1 MANGLRRNRNVKI
14 VATLGPS
21 SSTED
26 MVSRLFEEGV
36 DVFRLNLSHGLH
48 DEIKKRHEIIRKVE
62 NKFRRPI
69 CILADLQGPKLR
81 CGDFKDKQ
89 AELVTG
95 QTFVFDKEKALG
107 NSERVYLPEFEVFK
121 SLKKDS
127 KVLVND
133 GKIKLVVKEVSENF
147 VSTEVLVGGIIS
159 DKKGINVPDQ
169 LLPLSALSKKDLSDL
184 EFVCNLGIE
193 WLGLSFVQRAKDIKE
208 AKKIVRGRAAILS
221 KIEKPSAVDAFDE
234 ILEETDAVMI
244 ARGDLGVE
252 LPIETLPP
260 IQKRLVRQ
268 CRDSGKPVI
277 VATQMMESMINS
289 PVPTRAEVSDVAQA
303 IYEGADAVMLS
314 AESAVGN
321 YPIEAVR
328 TMNSI
333 ATEVEKEK
341 TYRQL
346 IESSRTPLKG
356 DVSDAIT
363 VAAREVAETTN
374 VKVIC
379 CFTETGTTASLTSR
393 ERPKVPIIALT
404 PKITIARRLTLN
416 WGLHCIVTEEL
427 ERFKMAVVNAA
438 KAARMY
444 GFANNDDKI
453 IVIAGVPFNV
463 SGTTN
468 ILRVAPADEKKIF
481 EGEST

>member
-1 MANGLRRNRNVKI
+1 MAKGLRRNRNVKI

-21 SSTED
+21 SSTEE

-62 NKFRRPI
+62 DKFRRPI

-89 AELVTG
+89 AELVAR
-95 QTFVFDKEKALG
+95 QTFVFDNERALG
-107 NSERVYLPEFEVFK
+107 NSKRVYLPEFEVFK
-121 SLKKDS
+121 SLKKGS

-356 DVSDAIT
+356 GVSDAIT

>member
-1 MANGLRRNRNVKI
+1 MAKGLRRNRNVKI

-36 DVFRLNLSHGLH
+36 DVFRLNLSHGLQ

-95 QTFVFDKEKALG
+95 QTFVFDKERALG
-107 NSERVYLPEFEVFK
+107 NSKRVYLPEFEVFK

-147 VSTEVLVGGIIS
+147 VNTEVLVGGIIS

-379 CFTETGTTASLTSR
+379 CFTETGTTASLTSK

>member
-1 MANGLRRNRNVKI
+1 MAKGLRRNRNVKI

-21 SSTED
+21 SSTEE

-95 QTFVFDKEKALG
+95 QTFVFDKERALG
-107 NSERVYLPEFEVFK
+107 NSKRVYLPEFEVFK

-169 LLPLSALSKKDLSDL
+169 LLPLSSISKKDLSDL

-208 AKKIVRGRAAILS
+208 AKKIVRGRAGILS

-404 PKITIARRLTLN
+404 PKITIARRLT
-416 WGLHCIVTEEL
+416 
-427 ERFKMAVVNAA
+427 
-438 KAARMY
+438 
-444 GFANNDDKI
+444 
-453 IVIAGVPFNV
+453 
-463 SGTTN
+463 
-468 ILRVAPADEKKIF
+468 
-481 EGEST
+481 

>member
-1 MANGLRRNRNVKI
+1 MAKGLRRNRNVKI

-21 SSTED
+21 SSTEE

-95 QTFVFDKEKALG
+95 QTFVFDKERALG
-107 NSERVYLPEFEVFK
+107 NSKRVHLPEFEVFK

-356 DVSDAIT
+356 GVSDAIT

>member
-1 MANGLRRNRNVKI
+1 MAKGLRRNRNVKI

-21 SSTED
+21 SSTEE

-89 AELVTG
+89 AELITG
-95 QTFVFDKEKALG
+95 QTFVFDKERALG
-107 NSERVYLPEFEVFK
+107 NSKRVYLPEFEVFK

-169 LLPLSALSKKDLSDL
+169 LLPLSALSKKDVSDL

>member
-1 MANGLRRNRNVKI
+1 MAKGLRRNRNVKI

-21 SSTED
+21 SSTEE

-36 DVFRLNLSHGLH
+36 DVFRLNLSHGLQ

-95 QTFVFDKEKALG
+95 QTFVFDKERALG
-107 NSERVYLPEFEVFK
+107 NSKRVHLPEFEVFK

-221 KIEKPSAVDAFDE
+221 KIEKPSAVDAFNE

>member
-1 MANGLRRNRNVKI
+1 MAKGLRRNRNVKI

-21 SSTED
+21 SSTEE

-95 QTFVFDKEKALG
+95 QTFVFDKERDIG
-107 NSERVYLPEFEVFK
+107 NSKRVYLPEFEVFK
-121 SLKKDS
+121 SLNKDS

-147 VSTEVLVGGIIS
+147 VSTEVLVCGIIS

-221 KIEKPSAVDAFDE
+221 KIEKPSAVDAFNE

-416 WGLHCIVTEEL
+416 WGLHCTVTEEL

>member
-1 MANGLRRNRNVKI
+1 MCIRDR
-14 VATLGPS
+14 
-21 SSTED
+21 
-26 MVSRLFEEGV
+26 SRLFEEGV

-62 NKFRRPI
+62 NKFKRPI

-89 AELVTG
+89 AELVAG
-95 QTFVFDKEKALG
+95 QTFVFDNERALG
-107 NSERVYLPEFEVFK
+107 NSKRVYLPEFEIFK

-147 VSTEVLVGGIIS
+147 VSTEVLIGGIIS

-169 LLPLSALSKKDLSDL
+169 LLPLSALSKKDLNDL

>member
-1 MANGLRRNRNVKI
+1 MAKGLRRNRNVKI

-21 SSTED
+21 SSTEE

-62 NKFRRPI
+62 DKFRRPI

-81 CGDFKDKQ
+81 CGDFKGKQ
-89 AELVTG
+89 AELVDG
-95 QTFVFDKEKALG
+95 QTFVFDKQRALG
-107 NSERVYLPEFEVFK
+107 NSKRVYLPEFEVFK

-356 DVSDAIT
+356 GVSDAIT

>member
-1 MANGLRRNRNVKI
+1 MAKGLRRNRNVKI

-36 DVFRLNLSHGLH
+36 DVFRLNLSHGLQ

-95 QTFVFDKEKALG
+95 QTFVFDKERALG
-107 NSERVYLPEFEVFK
+107 NSKRVYLPEFEVFK

>member
-1 MANGLRRNRNVKI
+1 MAKGLRRNRNVKI

-21 SSTED
+21 SSTEE

-36 DVFRLNLSHGLH
+36 DVFRLNLSHGLN

-89 AELVTG
+89 AELDTG
-95 QTFVFDKEKALG
+95 QTFVFDKERALG
-107 NSERVYLPEFEVFK
+107 NSKRVYLPEFEVFK

-404 PKITIARRLTLN
+404 PKLQ
-416 WGLHCIVTEEL
+416 
-427 ERFKMAVVNAA
+427 
-438 KAARMY
+438 
-444 GFANNDDKI
+444 
-453 IVIAGVPFNV
+453 
-463 SGTTN
+463 
-468 ILRVAPADEKKIF
+468 
-481 EGEST
+481 

>member
-1 MANGLRRNRNVKI
+1 MAKGLRRNRNVKI

-21 SSTED
+21 SSTEE

-89 AELVTG
+89 AELVAG

-107 NSERVYLPEFEVFK
+107 NSKRVYLPEFEVFK

-356 DVSDAIT
+356 GVSDAIT

>member
-1 MANGLRRNRNVKI
+1 MVKGLRRNRNVKI
-14 VATLGPS
+14 VATLGPAS
-21 SSTED
+21 SSEE
-26 MVSRLFEEGV
+26 MVYKLFEEGV
-36 DVFRLNLSHGLH
+36 DVFRLNLSHGSH
-48 DEIKKRHEIIRKVE
+48 DEIKKRHQIIRKVE
-62 NKFRRPI
+62 KKFGRPI

-81 CGDFKDKQ
+81 CGDFKNKK
-89 AELVTG
+89 AKLVVG
-95 QTFVFDKEKALG
+95 QSFVFDKEKDLG
-107 NSERVYLPEFEVFK
+107 SSKRVYLPEFEVFK
-121 SLKKDS
+121 SLKKGS

-133 GKIKLVVKEVSENF
+133 GKIKLIVKEVSKKF
-147 VSTEVLVGGIIS
+147 VITEVLVGGIIS

-169 LLPLSALSKKDLSDL
+169 ILPLSALSKKDLSDL
-184 EFVCNLGIE
+184 EFVCDLGIE
-193 WLGLSFVQRAKDIKE
+193 WLGLSFVQRAEDIKD
-208 AKKIVRGRAAILS
+208 AKKLVRRRAAILS
-221 KIEKPSAVDAFDE
+221 KIEKPSAVEAFDE
-234 ILEETDAVMI
+234 ILEETDAVMV

-260 IQKRLVRQ
+260 IQKRLVKQ

-277 VATQMMESMINS
+277 VATQMMESMVNS

-321 YPIEAVR
+321 FPMEAVK

-341 TYRQL
+341 TYRQV
-346 IESSRTPLKG
+346 IESSRIPLKG
-356 DVSDAIT
+356 DVSEAIT

-379 CFTETGTTASLTSR
+379 CFTETGSTASLTAR
-393 ERPKVPIIALT
+393 ERPKVPIITLT
-404 PKITIARRLTLN
+404 PKITIARRLTLH
-416 WGLHCIVTEEL
+416 WGLHCIITEEL
-427 ERFKMAVVNAA
+427 TRFKMAVVNAA
-438 KAARMY
+438 KAARTY
-444 GFANNDDKI
+444 GFANNNDKI

-468 ILRVAPADEKKIF
+468 ILRVALADEKKIF
-481 EGEST
+481 EGEGS

>member
-1 MANGLRRNRNVKI
+1 MAKGLRRNRNVKI

-21 SSTED
+21 SSTEE

-89 AELVTG
+89 AELVAG
-95 QTFVFDKEKALG
+95 QTFVFDNERALG
-107 NSERVYLPEFEVFK
+107 NSKRVYLPEFEVFK

-416 WGLHCIVTEEL
+416 WGFHCIVTEEL

>member
-1 MANGLRRNRNVKI
+1 MAKGLRRNRNVKI

-36 DVFRLNLSHGLH
+36 DVFRLNLSHGLQ

-89 AELVTG
+89 AELVAG
-95 QTFVFDKEKALG
+95 QTFVFDKERALG
-107 NSERVYLPEFEVFK
+107 NSKRVYLPEFEVFK

>member
-1 MANGLRRNRNVKI
+1 MAKGLRRNRNVKI

-21 SSTED
+21 SSTEE

-81 CGDFKDKQ
+81 CGDFIDKQ
-89 AELVTG
+89 AELVSG
-95 QTFVFDKEKALG
+95 QTFVFDKERALG
-107 NSERVYLPEFEVFK
+107 NSKRVYLPEFEVFK

-133 GKIKLVVKEVSENF
+133 GKIKLVVKEVSENL

-444 GFANNDDKI
+444 GFASNDDKI

>member
-1 MANGLRRNRNVKI
+1 MAKGLRRNRNVKI

-21 SSTED
+21 SSTEE

-89 AELVTG
+89 AKLVTG
-95 QTFVFDKEKALG
+95 QTFVFDKERALG
-107 NSERVYLPEFEVFK
+107 NSKRVHLPEFEVFK

-289 PVPTRAEVSDVAQA
+289 TVPTRAEVSDVAQA

>member
-1 MANGLRRNRNVKI
+1 MAKGLRRNRNVKI

-21 SSTED
+21 SSTEE

-95 QTFVFDKEKALG
+95 QTFVFDKERALG
-107 NSERVYLPEFEVFK
+107 NSKRVHLPEFEVFK

-289 PVPTRAEVSDVAQA
+289 PIPTRAEVSDVAQA

-321 YPIEAVR
+321 YPIEAVT

>member
-1 MANGLRRNRNVKI
+1 MAKGLRRNRNVKI

-21 SSTED
+21 SSTEE

-89 AELVTG
+89 AELVAG
-95 QTFVFDKEKALG
+95 QTFVFDKERALG
-107 NSERVYLPEFEVFK
+107 NSKRVYLPEFEVFK

-252 LPIETLPP
+252 LAIETLPP

-356 DVSDAIT
+356 GVSDAIT

>member
-1 MANGLRRNRNVKI
+1 MAKGLRRNRNVKI

-21 SSTED
+21 SSTEE

-95 QTFVFDKEKALG
+95 QTFVFDKERALG
-107 NSERVYLPEFEVFK
+107 NSKRVYLPEFEVFK

-252 LPIETLPP
+252 LPIEALPP

-416 WGLHCIVTEEL
+416 WGLHCIVTKEL

>member
-1 MANGLRRNRNVKI
+1 MAKGLRRNRNVKI

-21 SSTED
+21 SSTEE

-89 AELVTG
+89 AELVAG

-107 NSERVYLPEFEVFK
+107 NSKRVYLPEFEVFK

-346 IESSRTPLKG
+346 IESSRTPLRG

-481 EGEST
+481 EGESN

>member
-1 MANGLRRNRNVKI
+1 MAKGLRRNRNVKI

-21 SSTED
+21 SSTEE

-89 AELVTG
+89 AELVAG
-95 QTFVFDKEKALG
+95 QTFVFDKERALG
-107 NSERVYLPEFEVFK
+107 NSKRVYLPEFEVFK

-147 VSTEVLVGGIIS
+147 VSTQVLVGGIIS

-193 WLGLSFVQRAKDIKE
+193 WLGLSFVQRAQDIKE

-234 ILEETDAVMI
+234 ILQETDAVMI

>member
-1 MANGLRRNRNVKI
+1 MAKGLRRNRNVKI

-21 SSTED
+21 SSTEE

-95 QTFVFDKEKALG
+95 QTFVFDKERALG
-107 NSERVYLPEFEVFK
+107 NSKRVYLPEFEVFK

-277 VATQMMESMINS
+277 VATQIMESMINS

-346 IESSRTPLKG
+346 IEASRTPLKG

>member
-1 MANGLRRNRNVKI
+1 MAKGLRRNRNVKI

-21 SSTED
+21 SSTEE

-36 DVFRLNLSHGLH
+36 DVFRLNLSHGLQ

-62 NKFRRPI
+62 NKFKRPI

-107 NSERVYLPEFEVFK
+107 NSKRVYLPEFEVFK

-346 IESSRTPLKG
+346 IESSRTPLRG

-481 EGEST
+481 EGESN

>member
-1 MANGLRRNRNVKI
+1 MAKGLRRNRNVKI

-21 SSTED
+21 SSTEE

-81 CGDFKDKQ
+81 CGDFKDRQ
-89 AELVTG
+89 AELVAG

-107 NSERVYLPEFEVFK
+107 NSKRVYLPEFEVFK

>member
-1 MANGLRRNRNVKI
+1 MAKGLRRNRNVKI

-21 SSTED
+21 SSTEE

-48 DEIKKRHEIIRKVE
+48 NEIKKRHEIIRKVE

-81 CGDFKDKQ
+81 CGDFKDRQ
-89 AELVTG
+89 AELVAG

-107 NSERVYLPEFEVFK
+107 DSKRVYLPEFEVFK
-121 SLKKDS
+121 SLKKGS

-147 VSTEVLVGGIIS
+147 VSSEVLIGGIIS

-481 EGEST
+481 EGESN

>member
-1 MANGLRRNRNVKI
+1 MAKGLRRNRNVKI

-21 SSTED
+21 SSTEE

-81 CGDFKDKQ
+81 CGDFKGKQ
-89 AELVTG
+89 AELVAG
-95 QTFVFDKEKALG
+95 QTFVFDKEKTLG
-107 NSERVYLPEFEVFK
+107 NYKRVYLPEFEVFK

-169 LLPLSALSKKDLSDL
+169 ILPLSALSKKDLSDL

>member
-1 MANGLRRNRNVKI
+1 MAKGLRRNRNVKI

-21 SSTED
+21 SSTEE

-89 AELVTG
+89 AELVAG
-95 QTFVFDKEKALG
+95 QTFVFDNETALG
-107 NSERVYLPEFEVFK
+107 NSKRVYLPEFEVFK

>member
-1 MANGLRRNRNVKI
+1 MAKGLRRNRNVKI

-36 DVFRLNLSHGLH
+36 DVFRLNLSHGLQ

-81 CGDFKDKQ
+81 CGDFKGKQ
-89 AELVTG
+89 AELVAG
-95 QTFVFDKEKALG
+95 QTFIFDKEKALG
-107 NSERVYLPEFEVFK
+107 NYKRVYLPEFEVFK

-133 GKIKLVVKEVSENF
+133 GKIKLVVKEVNENF

-169 LLPLSALSKKDLSDL
+169 ILPLSALSKKDLSDL

-221 KIEKPSAVDAFDE
+221 KIEKPSAVDAFNE

>member
-1 MANGLRRNRNVKI
+1 MAKGLRRNRNVKI

-21 SSTED
+21 SSTEE

-95 QTFVFDKEKALG
+95 QTFVFDKERALG
-107 NSERVYLPEFEVFK
+107 NSKRVHLPEFEVFK

-221 KIEKPSAVDAFDE
+221 KIEKPSAVAAFDE

>member
-1 MANGLRRNRNVKI
+1 MAKGLRRNRNVKI

-21 SSTED
+21 SSTEE
-26 MVSRLFEEGV
+26 MVSKLFVEGV

-62 NKFRRPI
+62 NKFKRPI

-89 AELVTG
+89 AELVAG
-95 QTFVFDKEKALG
+95 QTFVFDKERALG
-107 NSERVYLPEFEVFK
+107 NSKRVYLPEFEVFK

-193 WLGLSFVQRAKDIKE
+193 WFGLSFVQRAKDIKE

-427 ERFKMAVVNAA
+427 ERFNMAVVNAA

>member
-1 MANGLRRNRNVKI
+1 MAKGLRRNRNVKI

-36 DVFRLNLSHGLH
+36 DVFRLNLSHGLQ

-81 CGDFKDKQ
+81 CGDFKGKQ
-89 AELVTG
+89 AELVAG
-95 QTFVFDKEKALG
+95 QTFVFDKEKTLG
-107 NSERVYLPEFEVFK
+107 NYKRVYLPEFEVFK

-133 GKIKLVVKEVSENF
+133 GKIKLVVKEVNENF

-169 LLPLSALSKKDLSDL
+169 ILPLSALSKKDLSDL
-184 EFVCNLGIE
+184 EFVCSLGIE

-221 KIEKPSAVDAFDE
+221 KIEKPSAVDAFNE

>member
-1 MANGLRRNRNVKI
+1 MVKGLRRNRNVKI

-21 SSTED
+21 SSTEE

-89 AELVTG
+89 AELIKG
-95 QTFVFDKEKALG
+95 QTFVFDKERALG
-107 NSERVYLPEFEVFK
+107 NSKRVYLPEFEVFK

>member
-1 MANGLRRNRNVKI
+1 MAKGLRRNRNVKI

-21 SSTED
+21 SSTEE

-89 AELVTG
+89 AELVAG
-95 QTFVFDKEKALG
+95 QTFVFDKERALG
-107 NSERVYLPEFEVFK
+107 NSKRVYLPEFEVFK

-221 KIEKPSAVDAFDE
+221 KIEKPSAVEAFDE
-234 ILEETDAVMI
+234 IIEETDAVMI

>member
-1 MANGLRRNRNVKI
+1 MAKGLRRNRNVKI

-36 DVFRLNLSHGLH
+36 DVFRLNLSHGLQ

-81 CGDFKDKQ
+81 CGDFKGKQ
-89 AELVTG
+89 AELVAG
-95 QTFVFDKEKALG
+95 QTFVFDKEKTLG
-107 NSERVYLPEFEVFK
+107 NYKRVYLPEFEVFK

-221 KIEKPSAVDAFDE
+221 KIEKPSAVDAFNE